1 VLHVQW
7 FESVQR
13 LFGRRRRSAP
23 PLIVPRAPIVPGRE
37 ADSIIT
43 SPRAIAARGRAA
55 STAEDDSL
63 GPIADQRSA
72 HDEAIRAA
80 LAGIANELEA
90 SELTDSRSRLMQIGL
105 CFAAIVAV
113 VIAFFLVRSPQREYA
128 LVGVD
133 PARGAAGELANAQET
148 APRPLP
154 AVSSSIDDTSGPLS
168 RDTVSARRAARTETS
183 RPVVSDIAV
192 FPSAIRLSVGSTS
205 PLTATLADADGN
217 EITDRRV
224 SWTSNKP
231 KVATVSSKGVVK
243 GRTVGTATITA
254 RSGGKRASTLVVVT
268 RQSKGRR

>member
-1 VLHVQW
+1 MA
-7 FESVQR
+7 
-13 LFGRRRRSAP
+13 G
-23 PLIVPRAPIVPGRE
+23 
-37 ADSIIT
+37 
-43 SPRAIAARGRAA
+43 RGRAA
-55 STAEDDSL
+55 STADDDSL

-90 SELTDSRSRLMQIGL
+90 SELTNNRSRLAQIGL
-105 CFAAIVAV
+105 GAVVVVAV
-113 VIAFFLVRSPQREYA
+113 VIFFFIARSPRRDYA
-128 LVGVD
+128 LVGVE
-133 PARGAAGELANAQET
+133 PSRGAAGELANAQET

-154 AVSSSIDDTSGPLS
+154 AVTSSIDTSGPLS
-168 RDTVSARRAARTETS
+168 RDTVSARRAARTEIS

-192 FPSAIRLSVGSTS
+192 FPSAIRVSVGSTS
-205 PLTATLADADGN
+205 PLTATLADTDGN

-243 GRTVGTATITA
+243 GRAVGTAMITA